1 MTSETGSGGAPS
13 ILFVDDEQAILDG
26 LRNVLRPDRKRW
38 NQRFALGGERALE
51 SMAEAPADVV
61 VTDMRMP
68 GMDGLTLLRRVQA
81 SWPDAA
87 RVVLSGYADLAAVAS
102 ASSVAHQYLLKP
114 CDADVLR
121 RVLERAFDLLDL
133 FRDPQLRRVAGSL
146 GALPSLPRLYDALT
160 RALADPD
167 VDVKRLAAIIRED
180 VGMSSRALQFVNS
193 AYYGLTKRVSS
204 IETALV
210 YIGLNTLRHLALT
223 LQVFKSFSSAVP
235 PSAVE
240 AFEGHAILTARLA
253 RRLAPDEV
261 LGEAAF
267 AAGLLH
273 DAGRLVLME
282 RCPVPYAEAVALAR
296 GGMTLHD
303 AERQVFGA
311 THAEVGAYL
320 LGLWGIPHG
329 IVEAVAFHHDE
340 ARMSRGLPDTVLA
353 VGAASLLS
361 HGGGEEGLGPEE
373 AALLARLAGSHL
385 PEWRALAEEVRAGT
399 DHDEGTP

>member
-1 MTSETGSGGAPS
+1 MTTVQPVGAPS
-13 ILFVDDEQAILDG
+13 VLFVDDEQPILDG
-26 LRNVLRPDRKRW
+26 LRNVLRPDRRRW
-38 NQRFALGGERALE
+38 ELRFALGGEQALAA
-51 SMAEAPADVV
+51 MAERPADVV

-68 GMDGLTLLRRVQA
+68 GMDGLALLRTVQA
-81 SWPDAA
+81 RWPDAA
-87 RVVLSGYADLAAVAS
+87 RIVLSGYADLAAVAS
-102 ASSVAHQYLLKP
+102 ASAVAHQYLLKP

-121 RVLERAFDLLDL
+121 RVLQRALDLLGL
-133 FRDPQLRRVAGSL
+133 FRDPALRRITGSL
-146 GALPSLPRLYDALT
+146 GALPSLPRLYEALT
-160 RALADPD
+160 QALADPD
-167 VDVKRLAAIIRED
+167 VDVKKLAAIVRED

-223 LQVFKSFSSAVP
+223 LQVFRSFSSAVP

-240 AFEGHAILTARLA
+240 AFEGHATLTARLA
-253 RRLAPDEV
+253 RRLAPDEL

-273 DAGRLVLME
+273 DAGRLVLMD
-282 RCPVPYAEAVALAR
+282 RCPDQYGRAIELSK
-296 GGMTLHD
+296 GGMTLHE

-353 VGAASLLS
+353 VGAASMLTHRCSEGRLL
-361 HGGGEEGLGPEE
+361 PEE
-373 AALLARLAGSHL
+373 EAMLSRLAGSRL
-385 PEWRALAEEVRAGT
+385 AEWEALAEEVRAGPSP
-399 DHDEGTP
+399 EEKAP